1 VLAAWL
7 FGFFVVLVFILVVLD
22 VVAVVLREVERCVLP
37 GSRVDGADGDGAV
50 VDGLDAA
57 SIRCW

>member
-7 FGFFVVLVFILVVLD
+7 FGFFVVLVFILIVLD
-22 VVAVVLREVERCVLP
+22 VVAVVLRGERCVFP